1 MVLLKCSM
9 IWNWPDVGVKWKKGI
24 FIHPERNLFF
34 FLHIFICFVWL
45 FSGFFWGQSKH
56 STALQKLHIA
66 QSLLPA
72 DPETLQTCRGNPEEH
87 KEQSTVGARKSRALW
102 KSVMYVNWNTHFTF
116 SFLFLQ
122 VGSSL
127 LLHIEKNFPMAE
139 IHYVVSAFIYLQYIA
154 FNSFTFVFIL
164 PTLPFTVTY
173 KCNYVIN
180 QILLHSICMF
190 N

>member
-1 MVLLKCSM
+1 MFNDLKLTWRRCEM
-9 IWNWPDVGVKWKKGI
+9 EKGDLHSPGEKSI
-24 FIHPERNLFF
+24 F

-154 FNSFTFVFIL
+154 FNSFTFVHCIL